1 MNWNKEADMFDICSK
16 MYSQQTM
23 ENFMPRQ
30 EVATEGSTEQIV
42 NQNID
47 LKIDGTLFEFFSFT
61 MADQGDVNVSSANL
75 SGGKGDKLFDHLKN
89 HLGKLSFVLYVSGII
104 SFGLMFY
111 EGANIDKTYFS
122 DNALLPGLVNR
133 EFTIIP
139 SYISNL
145 EKSLEK
151 ELNSQ
156 TVGSG
161 KMPVSWLMS
170 TLASTGVETYS
181 QNFTFCY
188 PFGSKPVSCTSWF
201 LGCIITMFN
210 FGRNSTEQTCM
221 GS

>member
-1 MNWNKEADMFDICSK
+1 MSHQRILAE
-16 MYSQQTM
+16 
-23 ENFMPRQ
+23 
-30 EVATEGSTEQIV
+30 
-42 NQNID
+42 
-47 LKIDGTLFEFFSFT
+47 
-61 MADQGDVNVSSANL
+61 
-75 SGGKGDKLFDHLKN
+75 GKGDKLVDHLRN

-133 EFTIIP
+133 EFTIVP

-170 TLASTGVETYS
+170 TLASTGVETYA
-181 QNFTFCY
+181 QNFTFHY
-188 PFGSKPVSCTSWF
+188 PFGSKPVSCSNWF
-201 LGCIITMFN
+201 LGCIITKSN
-210 FGRNSTEQTCM
+210 FVAEIPWNKCVRDLEGSQSTINRSSRYIHSFPWSSSC
-221 GS
+221 S

>member
-1 MNWNKEADMFDICSK
+1 
-16 MYSQQTM
+16 
-23 ENFMPRQ
+23 MPRQ
-30 EVATEGSTEQIV
+30 EVTRESSTKQTV
-42 NQNID
+42 NQNIA
-47 LKIDGTLFEFFSFT
+47 LKIVGTLFEFFPFT
-61 MADQGDVNVSSANL
+61 MANQGDVNVSSANV
-75 SGGKGDKLFDHLKN
+75 SGGKGDKLVDHLRN
-89 HLGKLSFVLYVSGII
+89 HLGKLSFALYLSGII

-156 TVGSG
+156 TVGPG

-170 TLASTGVETYS
+170 TLASTGVETYA
-181 QNFTFCY
+181 QNFTFNY
-188 PFGSKPVSCTSWF
+188 PFGSKPVSCNFF
-201 LGCIITMFN
+201 LVA
-210 FGRNSTEQTCM
+210 Q
-221 GS
+221 